1 MRILPS
7 EPFQVTGASASATSL
22 LLVAAHGWVCPLC
35 GRANS
40 PVVASCPCSTRRSE
54 TVGSTTF
61 SPWPW
66 PV

>member
-7 EPFQVTGASASATSL
+7 EPFQVTGASAPATSL

-54 TVGSTTF
+54 TGGSTTF